1 MTYYQFIG
9 LNQLDRFYFGKLHVQ
24 LYICNYFHRNKQ
36 IIPVYWGCENYEYY
50 KVLWET
56 QILVLTFTL
65 PPTLHTHTHT
75 LYSAQLQ
82 HYEVLSLNHTFWI
95 QTIFITQQRKN
106 HIYTLDCYLLYLRN
120 SFYILEEIVKVAVF
134 FSKYCDSPALQGK
147 RSYRFFSYCVYGQ
160 TATTSKQT
168 NTTWSHY
175 CQTTTS
181 ELIWCSVRC
190 KRLRLNNMN
199 FSVSVL
205 WSSTKR
211 KCTASLFV
219 FVG

>member
-1 MTYYQFIG
+1 MYNFISVIIFIETNKLYLFTEG
-9 LNQLDRFYFGKLHVQ
+9 VKIMNFRKCYGKHKYLFSHPP
-24 LYICNYFHRNKQ
+24 FH
-36 IIPVYWGCENYEYY
+36 
-50 KVLWET
+50 
-56 QILVLTFTL
+56 
-65 PPTLHTHTHT
+65 PPYTHT